1 VGLSKGGGV
10 MPRLTF
16 SEWLLMTLVVISVLV
31 LIYELLNTI
40 WLAIS

>member
-1 VGLSKGGGV
+1 

>member
-1 VGLSKGGGV
+1 

-16 SEWLLMTLVVISVLV
+16 SEWLLMTLVVIIVLV